1 MYGNVPLPQSGGM
14 VMRAVQFTSV
24 ILVMLL
30 AAPGWAAA
38 PAYQIIDRIKVG
50 DGRFDYA
57 VFDASTSRVYMS
69 RSFTT
74 TVIDVNTNK
83 VSQLDSAAN
92 GHMTLPIP
100 GTTLAVV
107 PRAQGMEL
115 PIPRDAPGIIR
126 IVDLKTDSVVA
137 DLPAGIN
144 PDGAV
149 YDPFSKLVFVMNHVS
164 GDSTVVDPVKHAVVA
179 TIPVGGTLEFP
190 ASNGAGK
197 VYVNVQDQSR
207 IAVID
212 VKTMK
217 VTGFYP
223 LTGCQSPTGL
233 AYIPVENFL
242 VSACGNGVAKVIA
255 ADTGKEVASIKI
267 GRGPDA
273 VKYDPN
279 RHVVLIPSGRDGELD
294 IISVADPANIS
305 VVQRVPTQ
313 VGCRTGTVDPNTG
326 RFYTVASRQGPVP
339 AGGGRAAPL
348 PGSFE
353 VLVIAP

>member
-1 MYGNVPLPQSGGM
+1 
-14 VMRAVQFTSV
+14 MRAIQFASM

-30 AAPGWAAA
+30 AAPVWAAA

-57 VFDASTSRVYMS
+57 VFDDSTNRVYMS

-74 TVIDVNTNK
+74 TVIDVKTGK

-115 PIPRDAPGIIR
+115 PIPRDAPGLIR

-149 YDPFSKLVFVMNHVS
+149 YDTFSKLVFVMNHVS
-164 GDSTVVDPVKHAVVA
+164 GESTVVDPVKHAVVA

-190 ASNGAGK
+190 ASDGAGK
-197 VYVNVQDQSR
+197 VFVNVQDQNR
-207 IAVID
+207 IGIID

-217 VTGFYP
+217 VVGYYP
-223 LTGCQSPTGL
+223 LAGCQAPTGL
-233 AYIPVENFL
+233 AYIPGENLL
-242 VSACGNGVAKVIA
+242 VSACGNGVAKIIS
-255 ADTGKEVASIKI
+255 ADTGKEIASPRDRPRTRCREIRSRPPCCPDTEWPRRRVGHHLRRRSVEYPRCTKTAYP
-267 GRGPDA
+267 GRMQDRRCRSQYGSILHDGVTAGPC
-273 VKYDPN
+273 
-279 RHVVLIPSGRDGELD
+279 
-294 IISVADPANIS
+294 
-305 VVQRVPTQ
+305 T
-313 VGCRTGTVDPNTG
+313 
-326 RFYTVASRQGPVP
+326 
-339 AGGGRAAPL
+339 GGRRPRSTSA
-348 PGSFE
+348 GF
-353 VLVIAP
+353 V

>member
-1 MYGNVPLPQSGGM
+1 MHTIRFASLAFSILLVVPS
-14 VMRAVQFTSV
+14 
-24 ILVMLL
+24 
-30 AAPGWAAA
+30 WAAA
-38 PAYQIIDRIKVG
+38 PAYRIIDRIKVG

-57 VFDASTSRVYMS
+57 VFDDATNRVYMS
-69 RSFTT
+69 RSFNT
-74 TVIDVNTNK
+74 TVIDVKTNR
-83 VSQLDSAAN
+83 VSELGSAAN

-126 IVDLKTDSVVA
+126 IVDLKNDSVVA
-137 DLPAGIN
+137 DLPAGKN

-164 GDSTVVDPVKHAVVA
+164 GDSTVVDAVKHAVVA

-190 ASNGAGK
+190 ASDANGK
-197 VYVNVQDQSR
+197 VFVNVQDQNR
-207 IAVID
+207 IGIID

-217 VTGFYP
+217 VVGYYP
-223 LTGCQSPTGL
+223 LAGCQAPTGL
-233 AYIPVENFL
+233 AYIPGENLL
-242 VSACGNGVAKVIA
+242 VSACGNGVAKVVSA
-255 ADTGKEVASIKI
+255 ETGREVASPAI

-273 VKYDPN
+273 VKYDPV

-294 IISVADPANIS
+294 IISVADPSNIT
-305 VVQRVPTQ
+305 VVQRLPTQ
-313 VGCRTGTVDPNTG
+313 VGCRTGVLDTNTG
-326 RFYTVASRQGPVP
+326 RFYTMASRPGPAP
-339 AGGGRAAPL
+339 AAGGRAAPL

-353 VLVIAP
+353 VLVISP

>member
-1 MYGNVPLPQSGGM
+1 
-14 VMRAVQFTSV
+14 MRAIRFASV
-24 ILVMLL
+24 TLSMLL
-30 AAPGWAAA
+30 AVPVWAAA
-38 PAYQIIDRIKVG
+38 PAYRIIDRIKIG

-57 VFDASTSRVYMS
+57 VFDDSTNRVYMS

-74 TVIDVNTNK
+74 TVIDVKTNK

-100 GTTLAVV
+100 GTSLAVV

-115 PIPRDAPGIIR
+115 PIPRDTPGMIR

-149 YDPFSKLVFVMNHVS
+149 YDPFSKLVFVMNHLS

-190 ASNGAGK
+190 ASDGAGK
-197 VYVNVQDQSR
+197 VFVNVQDQNR
-207 IAVID
+207 IGVID
-212 VKTMK
+212 VKSMK
-217 VTGFYP
+217 VLGYYP
-223 LTGCQSPTGL
+223 LAGCQAPTGL
-233 AYIPVENFL
+233 AYIPGERLL
-242 VSACGNGVAKVIA
+242 VSACGNGVAKIIS
-255 ADTGKEVASIKI
+255 ADTDNEVASPAI

-273 VKYDPN
+273 VKYDPI

-294 IISVADPANIS
+294 IIALADSSNIS
-305 VVQRVPTQ
+305 VVQRLPTQ
-313 VGCRTGTVDPNTG
+313 VGCRTGVVDPNTG
-326 RFYTVASRQGPVP
+326 RFYAVASRPGPVL